1 MTATRE
7 VLVCLNRTSGGA
19 SADRFDPGRIESL
32 LTAAGLAPRIRLVD
46 GPGIAAQAAQAV
58 RARADLLVV
67 GGGDGS
73 VGAAAGELAG
83 TGTAL
88 AILPLGTRNH
98 FARDL
103 RIPLDLA
110 EAARLVA
117 GGRRRRVDIAEVN
130 GRVFVNNS
138 AIGLYPLMVID
149 RDRQRERLG
158 RGKRLAMLV
167 ASLRTLARFGHY
179 RLALTVN
186 DRRAMIDT
194 PLLFVGNNDYRFD
207 LATPGRRES
216 VEDGRLSV
224 FVMRSKT
231 RRGFIAAIARAL
243 AGRAR
248 ADDMVRLDGVER
260 LLVAS
265 RRHRLAVSVDGEVVR
280 ERPPLD
286 YRVRKRAL
294 AVIAP

>member
-1 MTATRE
+1 MTAARE
-7 VLVCLNRTSGGA
+7 VLVCLNRSSGAA
-19 SADRFDPGRIESL
+19 SAARFDPARIEAL
-32 LTAAGLAPRIRLVD
+32 LAAAGLAPRIELVD
-46 GPGIAAQAAQAV
+46 GPGIAVGAEQAV
-58 RARADLLVV
+58 RAKAGLLVV

-73 VGAAAGELAG
+73 VGAAAGALAG
-83 TGTAL
+83 SRTAL

-103 RIPLDLA
+103 GIPLDL
-110 EAARLVA
+110 EQAASIA
-117 GGRRRRVDIAEVN
+117 ATGRPRQVDVGEVN

-138 AIGLYPLMVID
+138 AIGLYPMMVID
-149 RDRQRERLG
+149 RDRQRSRLG

-179 RLALTVN
+179 RLALTIN
-186 DRRAMIDT
+186 ERQAMIDT
-194 PLLFVGNNDYRFD
+194 PLLFVGNNDYRLD
-207 LATPGRRES
+207 LAARGRRES
-216 VEDGRLSV
+216 LEDGRLSV

-243 AGRAR
+243 AGRTR
-248 ADDMVRLDGVER
+248 ADDMVRLEGVER

-265 RRHRLAVSVDGEVVR
+265 RRQRLAISVDGEVVG

-286 YRVRKRAL
+286 YRLRKRAL